1 METKNS
7 NNEKTKA
14 MPYDTVLCPVDLFR
28 YFVRKQYPYILI
40 TNKQIEEIRIG
51 FDEYLNNLNLNE
63 KQKENIMPKN
73 TFDVIFNSDHPF
85 RMNGFPPA
93 YVFHFC
99 TYIEGLQKEAKKQGI
114 TE

>member
-28 YFVRKQYPYILI
+28 YFVRKQYSDIVI
-40 TNKQIEEIRIG
+40 TNEQIEEIRIG
-51 FDEYLNNLNLNE
+51 FAEYLNDLNLNE
-63 KQKENIMPKN
+63 KQKENIIPKN